1 MNSTSAQ
8 PATPFDAA
16 AVVLLRR
23 PTDPQVFWVKRSHA
37 LKFLGGFHAFPGGRL
52 DETDYLTPND
62 QAAALRTCAV
72 REVFEETG
80 LLLAEGALA
89 LSVEQR
95 RALRLA
101 LLNDEISFGDLLA
114 HNGLTLDFARFTE
127 LPTWCT
133 PAPAPRRFNTRFF
146 AVWLSEN
153 DDDKQE
159 AEIITGELAE
169 GEWLAPQTALQKWT
183 DGETLIVTPILT
195 TMKALTEGASDF
207 AERLHA
213 TTQATREFWEQRVEL
228 REGFFIAPLRTP
240 TIPPATHTNC
250 YLIGGEEMV
259 IVDPGSPYPDEQAR
273 FDQVINAFQTEG
285 RRFREIIITHLH
297 PDHIG
302 GVMHLA
308 ERFGIPIAAHRLT
321 ASEINGEV
329 RVDRLIEDNELIVLR
344 NQSNKLEWRLRALWT
359 PGHARGHLSLHEE
372 RTGTLI
378 TGDCVVGLG
387 TVVIAPPEGNMTDY
401 FASLRRYLALPKL
414 TALLPGHGPVI
425 ADARTKI
432 QEYITHRLA
441 REAKILAALGDA
453 PLTIPALVQAVYTD
467 VAPALH
473 QLAEL
478 SVRAHLD
485 KLIDESLVRT
495 QQNLYALV

>member
-1 MNSTSAQ
+1 MNSTPAQ
-8 PATPFDAA
+8 SATPFDAA

-23 PTDPQVFWVKRSHA
+23 PADPQVFWVKRSHA

-52 DETDYLTPND
+52 DEADYLTPND
-62 QAAALRTCAV
+62 QAAALRTCAI

-101 LLNDEISFGDLLA
+101 LLNEEISFADLLA
-114 HNGLTLDFARFTE
+114 QNGLTLDFSRFTE

-146 AVWLSEN
+146 AVWLSEKVN
-153 DDDKQE
+153 ETQE
-159 AEIITGELAE
+159 VEIITGELAE
-169 GEWLAPQTALQKWT
+169 GEWLAPQVALQKWT
-183 DGETLIVTPILT
+183 DGDTLVVTPILT
-195 TMKALTEGASDF
+195 TMQALTEGASNF

-250 YLIGGEEMV
+250 YLIGGAEMV

-273 FDQVINAFQTEG
+273 FDLIVEAFLAEG
-285 RRFREIIITHLH
+285 RRFKEIIITHLH

-302 GVMHLA
+302 GVMHLV
-308 ERFGIPIAAHRLT
+308 ERYNIPVAAHRLT

-329 RVDRLIEDNELIVLR
+329 RVDRLIEDDELIVLR
-344 NQSNKLEWRLRALWT
+344 NKFNSLEWRLRALWT

-401 FASLRRYLALPKL
+401 FASLRRYLALSKL

-432 QEYITHRLA
+432 KEYITHRLA

-453 PLTIPALVQAVYTD
+453 SLTIPAIVEAVYTD

>member
-1 MNSTSAQ
+1 MNTK
-8 PATPFDAA
+8 PYTPVTPFDAA

-23 PTDPQVFWVKRSHA
+23 VTNPQVFWIKRSHA

-52 DETDYLTPND
+52 DESDYLVPND
-62 QAAALRTCAV
+62 MASALRTCAV

-80 LLLAEGALA
+80 LLLTKNANS
-89 LSVEQR
+89 LSAAHR
-95 RALRLA
+95 RELRLA
-101 LLNDEISFGDLLA
+101 LLNDEISFADLLA
-114 HNGLTLDFARFTE
+114 QNELVLDFARFTE

-146 AVWLSEN
+146 AVWLSEKE
-153 DDDKQE
+153 DDEQE

-169 GEWLAPQTALQKWT
+169 GEWLTPQEALQRWT
-183 DGETLIVTPILT
+183 DGNTLIVTPILT
-195 TMKALTEGASDF
+195 TMRALTEGASDF

-213 TTQATREFWEQRVEL
+213 TSQATREFWEQRVEL

-273 FDQVINAFQTEG
+273 FDQIVEAFLVEG

-308 ERFGIPIAAHRLT
+308 ERFGVPVAAHRLT

-329 RVDRLIEDNELIVLR
+329 RVDRLIEDDELIVLR
-344 NQSNKLEWRLRALWT
+344 NKSNSLEWRLRALWT

-401 FASLRRYLALPKL
+401 FASLRRYLALDKL

-432 QEYITHRLA
+432 EEYITHRLA
-441 REAKILAALGDA
+441 REAKILVALGDA
-453 PLTIPALVQAVYTD
+453 PLTIPAIVQAVYTD
-467 VAPALH
+467 VAPAMH

-485 KLIDESLVRT
+485 KLTQEGLVQAR
-495 QQNLYALV
+495 QNVYALV